1 MPKSHQQQP
10 KSEPEQKQPQK
21 PESESG
27 QERKQNQ
34 PYDSSTKGIL
44 HKNGPDLI
52 PYLLPGAT
60 YLETLNIEVVRPT
73 MRADR
78 VYRVIYRGQEHIL
91 HLEFQTSYDRNLPA
105 RLLAYNSILYQ
116 DYQLPVIT
124 VVIYTFETTIAIS
137 PLVIS
142 SDEEEI
148 ISFNFRTLLLF
159 EDNATTYK
167 EKL

>member
-1 MPKSHQQQP
+1 MQKNPQSQSKC
-10 KSEPEQKQPQK
+10 EPEQEQPQK
-21 PESESG
+21 PESEPE
-27 QERKQNQ
+27 QKWKQSQ

-44 HKNGPDLI
+44 HKYGPDLI

-78 VYRVIYRGQEHIL
+78 VYRVIYRGREHIL
-91 HLEFQTSYDRNLPA
+91 HLEFQTSYDRHLPA
-105 RLLAYNSILYQ
+105 RLLTYNSILYQ
-116 DYQLPVIT
+116 DYKLPVIT
-124 VVIYTFETTIAIS
+124 VVIYTFETTLAIS

-148 ISFNFRTLLLF
+148 IRF
-159 EDNATTYK
+159 
-167 EKL
+167 